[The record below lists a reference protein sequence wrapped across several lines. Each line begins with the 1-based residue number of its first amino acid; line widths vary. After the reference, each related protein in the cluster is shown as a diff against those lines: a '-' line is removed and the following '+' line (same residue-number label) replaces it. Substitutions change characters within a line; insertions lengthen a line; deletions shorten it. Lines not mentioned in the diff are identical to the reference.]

1 MGLEA
6 LSGRDSAGGV
16 AAPDGGLMR
25 LSEKC
30 ARFLTVPNRI
40 VLSKVLPCTPKAG
53 EEATG
58 VKMHKIWA
66 WAGMICAVMAFYTG
80 YKHK

>member
-1 MGLEA
+1 MFTFYKIMTPGQE
-6 LSGRDSAGGV
+6 V
-16 AAPDGGLMR
+16 
-25 LSEKC
+25 
-30 ARFLTVPNRI
+30 NRI

-58 VKMHKIWA
+58 VKMHKILA

>member
-1 MGLEA
+1 MTPGQE
-6 LSGRDSAGGV
+6 V
-16 AAPDGGLMR
+16 
-25 LSEKC
+25 
-30 ARFLTVPNRI
+30 NRI

-66 WAGMICAVMAFYTG
+66 WAGMICAVMAFDTG